1 MPHKHIEQAP
11 PDVDLQEVLLAL
23 RDVMHRADMF
33 TSHQIA
39 AEPLSVR
46 ERMSRVL
53 ETVSSDEFSLFTDLF
68 DISRGAA
75 GRGGDLHGGARAD
88 QAAADRAGAGRSV
101 RADSRTRARRLS
113 VTVSERAE
121 KYPRGRAAGCRPAA
135 VARCDCRP
143 CSTRSSART
152 RKRLRAALQEL
163 TADYEGRGIEVAE
176 VSSGWR
182 IQVREACSPWVSRLW
197 DERPARYSRALM
209 ETLALI
215 AYRQPIT
222 RGEIEDIRGV
232 SVSTNIVKTLMER
245 EWVHVVGH
253 RDVPGKPSLY
263 GTTREFLDY
272 FGLKSLDELPTLAE
286 LRDLD
291 EINRELDLNDPDKAA
306 NQDTP
311 DADAPDQVT
320 GDAGRGDAEAGEIE
334 ADAGGEAQTADDRP
348 AGDEPIQAEAEVGV
362 PDQNSDMTETL
373 TDAADTD
380 TDTDTD
386 PAAQVHDDRQAS
398 SAARESAAEHGAQHG
413 NDDTAIESSQPVEST
428 ASAESNADGKHAAQ
442 PTPVAELESETP
454 DGADT
459 TAEAPAVVKRDE
471 A

>member
-1 MPHKHIEQAP
+1 MSEQ
-11 PDVDLQEVLLAL
+11 LKNILE
-23 RDVMHRADMF
+23 
-33 TSHQIA
+33 A
-39 AEPLSVR
+39 AML
-46 ERMSRVL
+46 
-53 ETVSSDEFSLFTDLF
+53 
-68 DISRGAA
+68 AA
-75 GRGGDLHGGARAD
+75 GRPLSLDAM
-88 QAAADRAGAGRSV
+88 QALFNEIECPDKK
-101 RADSRTRARRLS
+101 
-113 VTVSERAE
+113 EM
-121 KYPRGRAAGCRPAA
+121 
-135 VARCDCRP
+135 
-143 CSTRSSART
+143 
-152 RKRLRAALQEL
+152 RAALQEL

-245 EWVHVVGH
+245 EWVHVVGQ

-306 NQDTP
+306 KQDTPDADAP

-334 ADAGGEAQTADDRP
+334 ADAGGEAQTADDRQ
-348 AGDEPIQAEAEVGV
+348 AGDEPIQAEAEAGV
-362 PDQNSDMTETL
+362 PDRNSDMTETL
-373 TDAADTD
+373 TGAA
-380 TDTDTD
+380 DTD
-386 PAAQVHDDRQAS
+386 PAAQAHDDRQAP
-398 SAARESAAEHGAQHG
+398 SAAQASAAEHNAQHG
-413 NDDTAIESSQPVEST
+413 NDDTAIESAEPVEST
-428 ASAESNADGKHAAQ
+428 ASAESNADGQHAAQ
-442 PTPVAELESETP
+442 PTPVSELESETP